1 MSRRIAM
8 TLWTGL
14 LLAGVGYA
22 SDKSLEP
29 EDKVR
34 IAEAYRL
41 GAAVQEEVWPGWSR
55 APFHVLLIGENHEF
69 LIGHPETPDGFED
82 LGIEETLGHR
92 VGRRPRVFPPYLLA
106 TFPAV
111 TSSPSIVIGLSPGTG
126 KASTQWVVTMLHE
139 HFHQLQMSE
148 TGYYAEID
156 GLDLARGDDTGM
168 WMLEFPFPYEAPD
181 VGRRFSELAQRLGD
195 LLAEESVKESEK
207 EVAGFWCGFEELLN
221 MLEEDDAKYISFQ
234 LWQEGVARYV
244 ELKVAQRAATDYRAS
259 PAFRALPDFESFSDV
274 ARGLERD
281 ISEGLEGANLANDRR
296 LAFYPVGAGM
306 AMLLDRMGS
315 EWRSLYLSEKFFLE
329 RYVDVD
335 CSERRGDRSRER

>member
-1 MSRRIAM
+1 M

-244 ELKVAQRAATDYRAS
+244 ELKVLRCSSRSRKGHQRGARGGESGQRPSSGVLPGRSRDGDAS
-259 PAFRALPDFESFSDV
+259 RPHGKRMEKPLSERKVLPRAL
-274 ARGLERD
+274 R
-281 ISEGLEGANLANDRR
+281 
-296 LAFYPVGAGM
+296 
-306 AMLLDRMGS
+306 
-315 EWRSLYLSEKFFLE
+315 
-329 RYVDVD
+329 
-335 CSERRGDRSRER
+335 